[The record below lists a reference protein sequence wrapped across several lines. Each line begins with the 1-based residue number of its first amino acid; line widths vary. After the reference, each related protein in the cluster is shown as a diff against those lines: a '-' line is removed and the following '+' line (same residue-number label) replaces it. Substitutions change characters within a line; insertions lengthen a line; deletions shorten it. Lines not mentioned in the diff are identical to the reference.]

1 MRSGELGC
9 YDLSQLGQF
18 CSVRMARWEV
28 GLMVFRAIEELSED
42 LLDPAALIGEGP
54 PASRGVAQPGRAP
67 ALGAGSRQF
76 ESGRP
81 DHFF

>member
-42 LLDPAALIGEGP
+42 LLDPAALISEGP